1 MKKISRP
8 AFKAAHDEGLNRLQL
23 AARFGIS
30 PGVVTKIRN
39 ELGLPLDQ
47 PYRPPSRP
55 SARKIDRDT
64 VKALIEQGETNAEIA
79 ARFNCH
85 ADSVTRIRTELGL
98 THPKLGRPMTETRL
112 HAIWQ
117 MLFDGWSHEEIHR
130 TEGADVTSI
139 RRYFPGTA
147 WTPEQVGE
155 HARILRTVN
164 NHFNRRPRTY
174 NHDKY
179 AKAAA

>member
-30 PGVVTKIRN
+30 PGAVTAIRN
-39 ELGLPLDQ
+39 ELGLPLDR
-47 PYRPPSRP
+47 PYRPASRP

-64 VKALIEQGETNAEIA
+64 VKALIEQGKSNVEIA
-79 ARFNCH
+79 EHFNCH
-85 ADSVTRIRTELGL
+85 ADSISRIRTELGIS
-98 THPKLGRPMTETRL
+98 HAYLGRPMTETRML
-112 HAIWQ
+112 AIWQ
-117 MLFDGWSHEEIHR
+117 MLFDGWSHAEIHA
-130 TEGADVTSI
+130 TEGANVDTI
-139 RRYFPGTA
+139 KRYFPGTA
-147 WTPEQVGE
+147 WTPEQVSDY
-155 HARILRTVN
+155 ARTLRTVN

-179 AKAAA
+179 PSAA